1 MKRDERLQ
9 PLSRDHHQ
17 GLVLA
22 LRIKKAAEA
31 GDIDDEMVASA
42 RDKFAREIEPHF
54 SQEENW
60 LLPALEEVGESNF
73 VSRILGE
80 HRELRTLLDQAE
92 QDSEK
97 LEEFGK
103 LLKQHIRFE
112 EREVFE
118 RAQDVLSEETLDRL
132 APHFHAYHDD

>member
-17 GLVLA
+17 GLVVA

-31 GDIDDEMVASA
+31 GDIDQQMVAST
-42 RDKFAREIEPHF
+42 REKFQREIEPHF

-60 LLPALEEVGESNF
+60 LLPALEEVGESDF
-73 VSRILGE
+73 VARIQRE
-80 HRELRTLLDQAE
+80 HRELRTLLDDAE
-92 QDSEK
+92 RDSEK
-97 LEEFGK
+97 LEAFGK
-103 LLKQHIRFE
+103 LLNEHIRFE

-132 APHFHAYHDD
+132 APHFHAYHDE